1 MVLDNQFQRYVRQIS
16 VPEIAERGQERLLSS
31 HVLVIGCGGLGTAA
45 SLYLAG
51 AGIGRLVIA
60 DQDIVELSNLPRQI
74 AYRQDDVGA
83 SKVTALR
90 QQLLARN
97 DDVSIRTVKTF
108 LSGAQL
114 KLEVSLADIVI
125 DCSDNLP
132 TRHAIN
138 QACYETKTN
147 LVSGAAIGWNGQLTV
162 FGFASQPSAPCYRC
176 LYPFDDLSAPIDC
189 SSSGVVGPVV
199 GMIGV
204 YSALE
209 AIKIASGRVQSITP
223 TIKMFDGFNGHWQ
236 SLKLQHDP
244 ECRVCASGQ
253 KEHVS

>member
-16 VPEIAERGQERLLSS
+16 VPEIAERGQENLLSS

-60 DQDIVELSNLPRQI
+60 DQDIVERSNLPRQI
-74 AYRQDDVGA
+74 AYREEDVGTP
-83 SKVTALR
+83 KVAALK
-90 QQLLARN
+90 QQLLERN
-97 DDVSIRTVKTF
+97 EDVSIRTINTF
-108 LSGAQL
+108 LTGNQL
-114 KLEVSLADIVI
+114 KLEVSLADVVI
-125 DCSDNLP
+125 DCSDNLA

-138 QACYETKTN
+138 HACYETKTN

-162 FGFASQPSAPCYRC
+162 FSFVSQPSIPCYRC
-176 LYPFDDLSAPIDC
+176 LYPFDDMSSPTDC

-199 GMIGV
+199 GMIGI

-209 AIKIASGRVQSITP
+209 AIKIASGRIQSVSP
-223 TIKMFDGFNGHWQ
+223 TLKMFNGLNGQWQ
-236 SLKLQHDP
+236 SLKLHHDP
-244 ECRVCASGQ
+244 ECKVCASGQ
-253 KEHVS
+253 KESIS